1 MSTGLPRSVRNC
13 FGLPAFIRLPTPPA
27 NKITD
32 TDSIFESFAV
42 GAAVMTSDAVDDRG
56 KKVVEARHL
65 DTGAVNAV
73 APTKSNANT
82 NRIFLNDVLK
92 LTW

>member
-32 TDSIFESFAV
+32 TDSIFESFAE
-42 GAAVMTSDAVDDRG
+42 GAAVITSDAVDDRG
-56 KKVVEARHL
+56 WI
-65 DTGAVNAV
+65 GAVAEKARGGV
-73 APTKSNANT
+73 RRDLRVSLVVQFVDAGGGEG
-82 NRIFLNDVLK
+82 
-92 LTW
+92 